1 MSARRRLVKVLGGAF
16 IGWCVLALVAAWYVH
31 TQAFRNWALTEVIRV
46 AEERTGMH
54 VRIQG
59 LELSLTPFLA
69 KFRGITVMGAG
80 HVGER
85 PVFQAEQIQIGLRIW
100 PLLRRRAQIDRLV
113 LERPQVFVWTDAHG
127 RSNVNA
133 VPTQNSPGS
142 SFRLAVRYVSIHNG
156 MVTYGD
162 ETVPLAAE
170 VYDLESEVNS
180 ELISGLYRGHLS
192 YDRGRVTVKDFRTIE
207 HGLSVKFTANEKHCS
222 LEEWKVKWQ
231 DSEIRG
237 RSGITDYAN
246 PVVTGDYQAGIR
258 GENVGSILK
267 SSTIP
272 AGLVLLRGSL
282 RYEKPSGTAGFLDSV
297 QASGDFSSDQLN
309 VRAGQILVHAKQLQG
324 TYSLRLGKLQIE
336 NVDARVV
343 GGRLR
348 SVSNVI
354 DLHKNS
360 GMLRAELR
368 KIQLSEVE
376 DSISADHRKIRL
388 ASAADVDLAMQWS
401 GGFATLQAHGNAK
414 LQSAGASGRGDPKA
428 IPADGALDFTYDAA
442 HDRLLFADSVLT
454 VGVTQLHLSGEMSKN
469 SSLNVRLNTED
480 VNSLVL
486 LISTMETSDALEN
499 PVVRNLHGG
508 VKFSGHVAGKL
519 ARPDINGHLTA
530 NDLVVGETKWSSV
543 QADFLSNP
551 QLLKVSNA
559 VLASAQGQIQVS
571 GELPLDDWRLNR
583 AGTLLADA
591 QVHTL
596 SVATLQKAANTS
608 YAVEGILSG
617 NVHLSGSIDQPDGS
631 GHIDLAKAIVYG
643 EPLTM
648 VRADFRTKNQQFL
661 LHGEVQSAAGALTAR
676 LSYDASSRA
685 YDTDGKTEN
694 LDLAQIKSLRGKFQ
708 DMAGKLNANFAGNG
722 TLDDPQLD
730 VHVQSASLQVRGE
743 TAKELN
749 AELSLRSHRGEIT
762 LSSRVEDALVHA
774 NGHIELTQ
782 NYDSEIT
789 LETGEVSIGPLLQR
803 FLPAQG
809 ASAASGQFEV
819 HAHVKGPLKQPEQ
832 LEGQAN
838 IERLHVVAKTF
849 DVSSASPLQLELHS
863 GVLQI
868 KNGELKGSGTD
879 VIFGG
884 SVPLRE
890 NGQLQVS
897 TRGTLDL
904 KSVASFFP
912 GGSSSG
918 QVTMQLEARGTR
930 QSAQIEG
937 QINIAN
943 AAFSSDE
950 MPVSIASTNGT
961 ISIRGKH
968 LEIQKLSG
976 VAGGG
981 QMTVSGSADLSAT
994 TAYGFVLRTTST
1006 RVRQEGVRSVID
1018 ADLALNG
1025 NTDKAVLSGRVTVHK
1040 LSFNQGSDLN
1050 GIIQAF
1056 SSDETLSESS
1066 PFKEKIKLN
1075 VAVQSDEQLA
1085 ANSSQLS
1092 IAGTANLNVVGTLA
1106 NPIVLGRI
1114 SLTSGEV
1121 FFLNKRFEIQDG
1133 TVVFANAVRTS
1144 PVVNLHVNTTVE
1156 QYNITINLSG
1166 TTDKLTT
1173 SYTSDPSLP
1182 TADIINLLAFGQ
1194 TTTEAASNANT
1205 PASLGAEAAV
1215 ASAAGSQVAGQ
1226 LQGLTGLS
1234 QLTIDPGIGGSSS
1247 QNPGTQ
1253 IAVQQRVTGNL
1264 LVTFSADVTSAQS
1277 QAVQVKYQ
1285 AKRNITISILR
1296 DQNGGYGI
1304 DIHYHKAF

>member
-1 MSARRRLVKVLGGAF
+1 VITRRMLVKVLGGAF
-16 IGWCVLALVAAWYVH
+16 GCLCLLALVTAWYLH
-31 TQAFRNWALTEVIRV
+31 TQAFRNWALAEVIRV

-54 VRIQG
+54 VRVQG
-59 LELSLTPFLA
+59 LELSFTPFLA
-69 KFRGITVMGAG
+69 EFRGITVNGARRD
-80 HVGER
+80 GER

-100 PLLRRRAQIDRLV
+100 PLLRRRVRIDRLV
-113 LERPQVFVWTDAHG
+113 LERPRVFVWTDAQG
-127 RSNVNA
+127 RSNVNPFPA
-133 VPTQNSPGS
+133 QNSPDS
-142 SFRLAVRYVSIHNG
+142 SFRLAVRYVAIHNG

-162 ETVPLAAE
+162 ETVPLTAE
-170 VYDLESEVNS
+170 VYELESEVNS
-180 ELISGLYRGHLS
+180 ELISGLYRGHVN
-192 YDRGRVTVKDFRTIE
+192 YDRGRITVKDFRTIE

-222 LEEWKVKWQ
+222 LEDWQVKWQ
-231 DSEIRG
+231 DSEMRG
-237 RSGITDYAN
+237 RGEITGYTN
-246 PVVTGDYQAGIR
+246 PAVSGDYQANIR
-258 GENVGSILK
+258 GENVGFILK

-272 AGLVLLRGSL
+272 AGMVLLHGSL
-282 RYEKPSGTAGFLDSV
+282 RYEKPNETAGFLDSV
-297 QASGDFSSDQLN
+297 QASGDFSSGLLS
-309 VRAGQILVHAKQLQG
+309 VRAGQNVVDAKQLQG
-324 TYSLRLGKLQIE
+324 KYSLRLGKLQIE
-336 NVDARVV
+336 NVDAQVL
-343 GGRLR
+343 GGRFR

-354 DLHKNS
+354 DLHNNS
-360 GMLRAELR
+360 GTLRAELR
-368 KIQLSEVE
+368 KVQLSEVGY
-376 DSISADHRKIRL
+376 SISADQRKIRL
-388 ASAADVDLAMQWS
+388 ASAADADLALQWN
-401 GGFATLQAHGNAK
+401 GGFSILQAHVKAK
-414 LQSAGASGRGDPKA
+414 LQSAEASGRDPKA

-480 VNSLVL
+480 VNSLIL
-486 LISTMETSDALEN
+486 LVSTIETSDALQK
-499 PVVRNLHGG
+499 PVVRNLQGEA
-508 VKFSGHVAGKL
+508 KFDGHVAGKL

-530 NDLVVGETKWSSV
+530 NDFVVGETKWSSV
-543 QADFLSNP
+543 QADLRLNP

-559 VLASAQGQIQVS
+559 VLANAQGQIQMS
-571 GELPLDDWRLNR
+571 GELPLDDWGLNR
-583 AGTLLADA
+583 SGTLLANA

-596 SVATLQKAANTS
+596 SAATLQKAANSS
-608 YAVEGILSG
+608 YPIEGILSG
-617 NVHLSGSIDQPDGS
+617 NVRLSGSIDRLDGN
-631 GHIDLAKAIVYG
+631 GHIDLAKATVYG
-643 EPLTM
+643 EPLTT
-648 VRADFRTKNQQFL
+648 VRADFTTKNQQFML
-661 LHGEVQSAAGALTAR
+661 NGEAQSAAGALTAS
-676 LSYDASSRA
+676 LSYDPRSRT
-685 YDTDGKTEN
+685 YDTEGKTEN
-694 LDLAQIKSLRGKFQ
+694 LDLGQIKSLRSKFQ
-708 DMAGKLNANFAGNG
+708 DLTGKLNANFAGKG
-722 TLDDPQLD
+722 TLDDPELD
-730 VHVQSASLQVRGE
+730 VHVQSPSLQMRGE

-749 AELSLRSHRGEIT
+749 AQLSLRSHRGEIT
-762 LSSRVEDALVHA
+762 LSSRVEGADVHA
-774 NGHIELTQ
+774 NGHIELRQ

-789 LETGEVSIGPLLQR
+789 LETGEVPIGPLLQR
-803 FLPAQG
+803 FLPSQG

-819 HAHVKGPLKQPEQ
+819 HAHVKGPLKHPEQ

-838 IERLHVVAKTF
+838 IEKLHVLAKTF
-849 DVSSASPLQLELHS
+849 DFSSTSPLQLELHS

-879 VIFGG
+879 VVFGG
-884 SVPLRE
+884 SVQLQE
-890 NGQLQVS
+890 HGQLQVS
-897 TRGTLDL
+897 THGALDL

-912 GGSSSG
+912 GASSSG

-930 QSAQIEG
+930 QSPQIEG

-950 MPVSIASTNGT
+950 MPMGIESTNGT
-961 ISIRGKH
+961 ISLRGKH

-976 VAGGG
+976 IAGGG
-981 QMTVSGSADLSAT
+981 QVTVSGSADLSAT
-994 TAYGFVLRTTST
+994 TTYGLVLRTTST

-1025 NTDKAVLSGRVTVHK
+1025 NTDKSVLSGRVTVHK
-1040 LSFNQGSDLN
+1040 LSFNPSSDLN
-1050 GIIQAF
+1050 EIIQAF

-1092 IAGTANLNVVGTLA
+1092 IAGTANLNIAGNLA
-1106 NPIVLGRI
+1106 NPIILGRI

-1121 FFLNKRFEIQDG
+1121 FFLGKRFEIQDG

-1166 TTDKLTT
+1166 TTDKLNT

-1205 PASLGAEAAV
+1205 PASLGAESAV
-1215 ASAAGSQVAGQ
+1215 ASTVGSQVAGQ

-1264 LVTFSADVTSAQS
+1264 LVTFSTDLTSAQS

-1285 AKRNITISILR
+1285 AKRNVTISILR

-1304 DIHYHKAF
+1304 DVHYHKAF